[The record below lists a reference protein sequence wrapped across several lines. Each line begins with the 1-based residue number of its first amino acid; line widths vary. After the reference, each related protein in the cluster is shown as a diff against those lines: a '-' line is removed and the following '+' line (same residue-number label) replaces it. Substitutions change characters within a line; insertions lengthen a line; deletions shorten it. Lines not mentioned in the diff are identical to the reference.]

1 MFTGLIQRLG
11 YLRQTRRLAGGMR
24 LTVEV
29 HPFFDALEPGESIA
43 LNGTCLTVVESS
55 SPFYTV
61 DVSPETVE
69 RTTIGH
75 LSPGERVNLER
86 ALRLSDRLGGHLV
99 TGHVDGVATLSRSW
113 REGEFWRLRFQAP
126 SAQMKHIVKK
136 GSVAVD
142 GISLTV
148 ADLGETAFEVS
159 VIPLTWQQTT
169 LQFLRPGSPVNL
181 ETDVLAKYVERLMR
195 PTDAGSKDEQ
205 LMEHLR
211 SNGFL

>member
-1 MFTGLIQRLG
+1 
-11 YLRQTRRLAGGMR
+11 MR

-29 HPFFDALEPGESIA
+29 HPFFEALELGESIA

-69 RTTIGH
+69 RTTIGR
-75 LSPGERVNLER
+75 LSFGERVNLER

-113 REGEFWRLRFQAP
+113 QEGEFWRLRFQAP
-126 SAQMKHIVKK
+126 SAQLKHIVKK

-148 ADLGETAFEVS
+148 ADLGEAVFEVS

-181 ETDVLAKYVERLMR
+181 ETDVLAKYVERLMS

-205 LMEHLR
+205 LMERLR